1 MQQMPPFEL
10 ANVPKITVLVAARD
24 EEQNISNCLQSLIK
38 QDYPNGQVEVLVGDD
53 DSSDRTGEIIR
64 LLESEYPQIRSVDIV
79 QNKDGLAGKTNV
91 LAQLADN
98 ASGEF
103 LAFTDADI
111 VVPKQWLKSMVGYF
125 EEKTGVVT
133 GVTVV
138 QSGGFFGLFQ
148 GIDWVFALGMVRI
161 LTLLGFPVTAMGNNM
176 MVRKAAFRE
185 TGGYRAIGFSVT
197 EDFAL
202 FNAIVKAGWG
212 FKNVIH
218 SSVTAISEPARSIMN
233 LLHQRKRWMHGALK
247 LHWSIVLLLILQ
259 ALYYPLILGLLIY
272 SPIKAMEIVAMKVFL
287 QALFIAISLLK
298 TRSFKH
304 VLALPIYEIYAGIL
318 AMCLS
323 VFYLLPVKM
332 KWKGRRY

>member
-1 MQQMPPFEL
+1 MPQMSPNDLTGFS
-10 ANVPKITVLVAARD
+10 KISVLVAARD
-24 EEQNISNCLQSLIK
+24 EEKNIAACLQALVK
-38 QDYPNGQVEVLVGDD
+38 QDYPIDQIEVLVGND

-64 LLESEYPQIRSVDIV
+64 LLESEYAQIKSVEIV
-79 QNKDGLAGKTNV
+79 QGKDGLQGKTNV
-91 LAQLADN
+91 LAQLADK
-98 ASGEF
+98 AKGEF

-148 GIDWVFALGMVRI
+148 GIDWVFALAMVRI
-161 LTLLGFPVTAMGNNM
+161 LTALGFPVTAMGNNM
-176 MVRKAAFRE
+176 MVRKSTYDS

-218 SSVTAISEPARSIMN
+218 SSVSAVSEPVRGMMS

-259 ALYYPLILGLLIY
+259 ALYYPLILALLIY

-304 VLALPIYEIYAGIL
+304 VLALPIYEIYAGIF

-332 KWKGRRY
+332 KWKGRSY